1 MRFLARVSGEG
12 TAEIPA
18 YGSADA
24 EARLEKE
31 LSRALP
37 SAVLRILTLRR
48 VDPDPRIVEA
58 FAVDYRLTADVWVEE
73 EDLESARRAAFVA
86 ARRALEG
93 TRFARIAWRKVELN
107 PGDGREPPV

>member
-1 MRFLARVSGEG
+1 MRFRARVIGEG

-18 YGSADA
+18 YGSGDA

-37 SAVLRILTLRR
+37 SARIRIHSLRR
-48 VDPDPRIVEA
+48 LDPTPRIVES
-58 FAVDYRLTADVWVEE
+58 FAVEYAIEADLAVEG
-73 EDLESARRAAFVA
+73 EDRESARRAAFVA

-93 TRFARIAWRKVELN
+93 TRFARIAWRKAELTTTA
-107 PGDGREPPV
+107 PRGG